1 MIIEITE
8 KVHVVVRR
16 AFETD
21 LRRHFIGEIKATS
34 DSVARIEGYFLV
46 FDKNK
51 NIFIKKPDSRVTIM
65 DLSSSGYWVNLIPK
79 EVELSDLH
87 YTYDSENKLIL
98 TDGKSFDLDI
108 NEFGALR

>member
-1 MIIEITE
+1 
-8 KVHVVVRR
+8 
-16 AFETD
+16 
-21 LRRHFIGEIKATS
+21 
-34 DSVARIEGYFLV
+34 
-46 FDKNK
+46 
-51 NIFIKKPDSRVTIM
+51 M

-79 EVELSDLH
+79 GVELSDLH